1 MLHRCTACC
10 TSVPPIRFVL
20 VGAVLGK
27 AAATAALQIGA
38 SVFYRSHRNWCTV
51 HLHQSYICVR
61 PRVCVGRCVWVGLAR
76 TRRGAGEA
84 AKGEFAR
91 CDQRSASACACASI
105 GRSLS
110 RATSPT
116 RSSACTA
123 RRCAGST
130 GSTSVASGEGGR
142 ALQMQAVPGADV
154 GLRWIHATRARAH
167 GSALVHTRADA
178 RCCMR
183 CLHAIACSPGALTHV
198 CLRRPPARP
207 FPSRSPS
214 LRVFT
219 AHWLCA

>member
-1 MLHRCTACC
+1 MLHQCATD
-10 TSVPPIRFVL
+10 PIRPGGRGARQGRGHCSAADRRLCFLSLAQEL
-20 VGAVLGK
+20 VHGTSPPEL
-27 AAATAALQIGA
+27 
-38 SVFYRSHRNWCTV
+38 
-51 HLHQSYICVR
+51 HLCPSA
-61 PRVCVGRCVWVGLAR
+61 VCVGRCVWVGLAR

-84 AKGEFAR
+84 AKGDAAR

-116 RSSACTA
+116 RSSACAA

-214 LRVFT
+214 MCVFT